1 MLKSNIR
8 KRCCQYYDLC
18 SARIINSKMPIPD
31 YNKIKN
37 INREPISVV
46 AFDFNNLSPLEI
58 FELYNLILV
67 SSSDYD
73 IDELSKK
80 MEGFF
85 SRFNDVNFHSHE
97 EKTTFYTLAE
107 KIYLTCNQVGLS
119 TDTSSLITASF
130 LEVIDNAFS
139 HNLGKWPTN
148 HYKRAMSLIHNDTE
162 NKTLLISVADIGVGF
177 FRTLKN
183 KYPQINS
190 EAEAIELAIQANTSS
205 RPQDYQGHNT
215 GGNGLF
221 YLQKNIF
228 NGIPGKL
235 YIRSRGTLTEVL
247 DQKQTK
253 LISSELPY
261 NYGVNLFFTLN
272 YE

>member
-1 MLKSNIR
+1 MDTKMLIPN
-8 KRCCQYYDLC
+8 YD
-18 SARIINSKMPIPD
+18 
-31 YNKIKN
+31 KIK
-37 INREPISVV
+37 IPTRQSTTVIDS
-46 AFDFNNLSPLEI
+46 DLNNLTLLEV

-67 SSSDYD
+67 NHCDYD
-73 IDELSKK
+73 IEKVSKTV
-80 MEGFF
+80 EGFF
-85 SRFNDVNFHSHE
+85 SQFKNVNFLSHE

-119 TDTSSLITASF
+119 ADTSSLITASF
-130 LEVIDNAFS
+130 LEIVDNAFS

-148 HYKRAMSLIHNDTE
+148 HYKRAMSLIYNDTE

-177 FRTLKN
+177 FETLKN
-183 KYPQINS
+183 KYSQINN

-205 RPQDYQGHNT
+205 RPQDYQGQNT

-228 NGIPGKL
+228 NGLPGEL
-235 YIRSRGTLTEVL
+235 YIRSRGTLLEVL

-253 LISSELPY
+253 LINSELPY
-261 NYGVNLFFTLN
+261 SYGANVFFSLS

>member
-1 MLKSNIR
+1 ML
-8 KRCCQYYDLC
+8 
-18 SARIINSKMPIPD
+18 IPD
-31 YNKIKN
+31 YDKIKSL
-37 INREPISVV
+37 NREPISVV
-46 AFDFNNLSPLEI
+46 AFDFNNLTPLEI

-67 SSSDYD
+67 NNYDYD

-85 SRFNDVNFHSHE
+85 GPLNYINFHSHE
-97 EKTTFYTLAE
+97 EKTSFYTLAE

-130 LEVIDNAFS
+130 LEIIDNAFS
-139 HNLGKWPTN
+139 HNLGKWPTD
-148 HYKRAMSLIHNDTE
+148 HYKRAMSLIYNDIE
-162 NKTLLISVADIGVGF
+162 NKALLISVADIGVGF
-177 FRTLKN
+177 FQTLKD
-183 KYPQINS
+183 KYPEIKN

-247 DQKQTK
+247 DRQQTK

-261 NYGVNLFFTLN
+261 NYGANLFFTLN